1 MPIAS
6 LANDNK
12 DPRHSSQ
19 RSYGSIS
26 SPYTPGLHQEI
37 PKSTYLNEKI
47 PIPDTKP
54 GRFSFRKLWAFT
66 GPGFLM
72 SIAFLDPGNIESD
85 LQAGAAAGFKLLW
98 VLFWATVLGLLCQR
112 LAARLGVVTGKDLAE
127 ICHLYYPK
135 VPRVLLWLVMEIA
148 IIGSDM
154 QEVIG
159 TAIAFSLLSAR
170 RIPLWGGVLIT
181 IVDSLSF
188 LFLDNY
194 GLRKLEAFFGFL
206 ITIMALTFG
215 YEYVVVKPDQ
225 GALLKGLFLPSC
237 SGCGQPEL
245 LQAVGIVG
253 AIIMPHNIY
262 LHSALVK
269 SREIDRSRRQEVREA
284 NMYFLIEASIA
295 LFVSFLINLFV
306 MAVFG
311 QAFYQHT
318 NQTVHDI
325 CANGSLSSYTSFLK
339 DNQTVTA
346 DIYQGGVILGC
357 FFGPVVL
364 YIWAVGILAAGQSS
378 TMTGTYAGQ
387 FVMEG
392 FLKLRWSRFARVLF
406 TRSCAILPTIMVA
419 IFRDIQDLSGL
430 NDLLNVLQSLLVREL
445 TCSWRGSLPR
455 GGGLYPSAFLSP
467 SALPCHPT
475 LLDRPANSL
484 RPDQGSLP
492 ESSASPHFM
501 PFHPPIF
508 THLSSLPQLPF
519 AVFPILTFTSMPAIM
534 QEFTNGLICKIITFL
549 IMGLVCT
556 INAYFIISYLEGLP
570 HPGYYG
576 LVALLAVVYLA
587 LFFYLMWTC
596 CVAHGAAALMHSS
609 HQHFLYG
616 LPQEEHEGSPTSS
629 DPSPRGQGR
638 AEEGGGVPPA

>member
-1 MPIAS
+1 M
-6 LANDNK
+6 ANDNK
-12 DPRHSSQ
+12 NSRHSS
-19 RSYGSIS
+19 RRIYGSIN
-26 SPYTPGLHQEI
+26 SPNPPGLYQEI

-47 PIPDTKP
+47 LIPDTKP

-135 VPRVLLWLVMEIA
+135 VPRILLWLVMEMA

-181 IVDSLSF
+181 IVDTLFF

-215 YEYVVVKPDQ
+215 FEYVVAKPDQ
-225 GALLKGLFLPSC
+225 EALLKGLFLPSC

-269 SREIDRSRRQEVREA
+269 SRGIRRSQREEVQEA

-295 LFVSFLINLFV
+295 LFISFLINLFV

-311 QAFYQHT
+311 QVFYQQT
-318 NQTVHDI
+318 NQTVHDV
-325 CANGSLSSYTSFLK
+325 CANGSLPFYTSFLK
-339 DNQTVTA
+339 DDQPVTA

-357 FFGPVVL
+357 FFGPAVL

-392 FLKLRWSRFARVLF
+392 LLKLRWSRFARVLF
-406 TRSCAILPTIMVA
+406 TRSCAILPTILVA
-419 IFRDIQDLSGL
+419 IFRDVQDLSGL
-430 NDLLNVLQSLLVREL
+430 NDLLNVLQSLL
-445 TCSWRGSLPR
+445 
-455 GGGLYPSAFLSP
+455 
-467 SALPCHPT
+467 
-475 LLDRPANSL
+475 
-484 RPDQGSLP
+484 
-492 ESSASPHFM
+492 
-501 PFHPPIF
+501 
-508 THLSSLPQLPF
+508 LPF
-519 AVFPILTFTSMPAIM
+519 AVLPILTFTSMPAIM
-534 QEFTNGLICKIITFL
+534 QEFTNGLRGPAVSP
-549 IMGLVCT
+549 MGLLSCCILLT
-556 INAYFIISYLEGLP
+556 SISS
-570 HPGYYG
+570 
-576 LVALLAVVYLA
+576 
-587 LFFYLMWTC
+587 MD
-596 CVAHGAAALMHSS
+596 S
-609 HQHFLYG
+609 HK
-616 LPQEEHEGSPTSS
+616 
-629 DPSPRGQGR
+629 RR
-638 AEEGGGVPPA
+638 RGVPPAETLGPGVGKGVSHRLGRAGVPSAQLCKTRPEPLHTSSGLTRGSSPTSGTGPTPGSWDLRP